1 MEVYQEG
8 CKLKDS
14 EYLLKVRDHQDDVP
28 TGFMT
33 KFNKDGSM
41 PVSFRNWGRSWYDE
55 NPEPETVYIFKEEFK
70 RGWKVYSYR
79 IGKSQSWAI
88 MEHPLGFTV
97 EIYLEDFW
105 EIITTHNIDNCEIDG
120 IFKWE
125 GKRLIEKE

>member
-8 CKLKDS
+8 RKLKEN
-14 EYLLKVRDHQDDVP
+14 EYLLKVRNHQDDVP

-41 PVSFRNWGRSWYDE
+41 PVAFKDWGKSYYDTQ
-55 NPEPETVYIFKEEFK
+55 ETTTYFFEEK
-70 RGWKVYSYR
+70 YLSGWKIYSYR
-79 IGKSQSWAI
+79 IGKSQSWAT

-105 EIITTHNIDNCEIDG
+105 DIITTHNIDNCEIDG
-120 IFKWE
+120 VFKWE
-125 GKRLIEKE
+125 GKKLIEKE